1 MSIPALNNTT
11 DYDVYFKK
19 YLKSLDLQ
27 NELNKKNFDANYAF
41 RTTGVRETER
51 PDMRPIEERMGDIEK
66 LKVQARMMLNKVTDA
81 KNANQVMEYLL
92 KNEKILFY
100 FVQNFPTFEEI
111 AKRQYSGG
119 VLASQMISIL
129 YRAYQKYSDEIL
141 IPDSDDYQLVTS
153 LVTQQDLDEIKN
165 RTQNRELKK
174 AIYDN
179 ERKFLTKADIE
190 EVTNSPEKYVDQIK
204 EYANKYKDALT
215 YDDINPLIEAY
226 NDVKVN
232 MDDSSEPT
240 ILSLEEKLIE
250 ILDDFQPPTIV
261 NIPTKSSGPNL
272 VLTRKEKPILVSE
285 EEKLLKLQ
293 KRKEIILK
301 NARKTAEILVKA
313 DTERSKKINA
323 EKLRLQKIEQEKIE
337 QEIEQEKLRLQK
349 IEQVDQFP
357 DEEEDAL
364 QFGRGFL
371 DNREKSIHR
380 FKVLKG
386 ELIAGNTSRSI
397 IKELKSLVVK
407 MIKINEL
414 EPPQALMIL
423 KELNNIK

>member
-51 PDMRPIEERMGDIEK
+51 PDMRPIEERMADVEK
-66 LKVQARMMLNKVTDA
+66 LKVQARMMLNKVTDS
-81 KNANQVMEYLL
+81 KNTNQVMEYLL
-92 KNEKILFY
+92 QNEKILFY

-111 AKRQYSGG
+111 VKRQYSGG
-119 VLASQMISIL
+119 ILATQMISIL

-141 IPDSDDYQLVTS
+141 IPDSNDYQLVTS
-153 LVTQQDLDEIKN
+153 LVTQEDLDEIKN
-165 RTQNRELKK
+165 RTRNRELRQ
-174 AIYDN
+174 AIVDN

-190 EVTNSPEKYVDQIK
+190 KLTNSPEKYIAQIK
-204 EYANKYKDALT
+204 EYANKYKNALT
-215 YDDINPLIEAY
+215 YADINPLIEAY
-226 NDVKVN
+226 NDIGVLIPDR
-232 MDDSSEPT
+232 DDISIVRMET
-240 ILSLEEKLIE
+240 NLINY
-250 ILDDFQPPTIV
+250 LDNYNAPAAV
-261 NIPTKSSGPNL
+261 NIPEIKFTKSE
-272 VLTRKEKPILVSE
+272 VLTPAQRAPLATIQ
-285 EEKLLKLQ
+285 Q
-293 KRKEIILK
+293 KAQAL
-301 NARKTAEILVKA
+301 KTALKGV
-313 DTERSKKINA
+313 KKIPTNFPTQIPPLSSNEA
-323 EKLRLQKIEQEKIE
+323 FTIDTSLIPSMDLPADELDEPLQLGGGI
-337 QEIEQEKLRLQK
+337 
-349 IEQVDQFP
+349 
-357 DEEEDAL
+357 
-364 QFGRGFL
+364 L

-386 ELIAGNTSRSI
+386 ELIAGNTSRSV